1 MKLGLRTRVA
11 VAFAVLSL
19 MVGGTVSAATYAFA
33 SWYLLNQR
41 ESAALTRAV
50 LDSRAAAAA
59 VSSGLSPSEALATIP
74 SVGTS
79 QPMLRVDGTWF
90 TAGVTVPPDALPVDL
105 LEAAADGGATQ
116 RTVVGDEPFSIV
128 AVALPTALY
137 VEVFPLRDLD
147 QILRWGGWTLVALT
161 LLAGVF
167 GAFIGAS
174 AVGRLL
180 RPVRRLGFAAQRIA
194 GGELS
199 TRIELTGDPDLDPIA
214 ESFNDMAGAV
224 QARIARERRFSG
236 NVSHELRSPITAA
249 LGTAELLESR
259 RERLPER
266 EASLVDVLAQQVR
279 RMSQVLVDLLEIS
292 RIGSDDPPQW
302 ENADLASLSREVL
315 TMRQLPASL
324 VTGDEP
330 VMRTDAR
337 RFERILG
344 NLVDNAQNHGGGVV
358 RVLILRE
365 ESAVSIMVDDAG
377 PGIDPDVR
385 ERLFEP
391 FTRGHASHRT
401 AGAGLG
407 LAIALEQAGVLGGA
421 LEAQSSPEGGARFV
435 VRLPLTSEAP

>member
-1 MKLGLRTRVA
+1 VKLGLRTRVA

-33 SWYLLNQR
+33 SWYLINQR

-59 VSSGLSPSEALATIP
+59 VSSGLLPSEALATIP

-105 LEAAADGGATQ
+105 LEAAAEGGATQ

-167 GAFIGAS
+167 GAFIGAT

-266 EASLVDVLAQQVR
+266 EAGLVDVLAQQVR

-315 TMRQLPASL
+315 TMRQLPADL

-377 PGIDPDVR
+377 PGVDPDVR

-407 LAIALEQAGVLGGA
+407 LAIALEQAGVLGGT